1 MIFFFNRHFV
11 CLQVEDDAFEG
22 LERLEYLDISDNKVL
37 SLPAAALG
45 RLPRLKRLKADYNR
59 IGALSYEILRSVKGL
74 EELSLAYNIIR
85 EIPKNTFQDLSGLKI
100 LNMYGNKIASI
111 DQDTF
116 AGTEANLEYV
126 DMGYNSIEQVAANLR
141 LPALKYLNLAEN
153 KLTDIDGAFNLLS
166 TLNVLILRENG
177 IEKVT
182 KSTFSGMD
190 NLISVDLSQNF
201 IREVAPGVFSNSYLN
216 EVNISGNL
224 LKELEA
230 ETFINL
236 PILEVLDISHNNLI
250 DIAKGAFDSIPR
262 LKRLYLHHNR
272 LSSYKG
278 DFFANM
284 DNDTDLHT
292 LDLSYN
298 ELTYLYPESFDIH
311 PQLSIVNFSHN
322 KFSFFPT
329 QFIRGLKYLRKLQ
342 LNDNLIKTLEDGGY
356 ANMRMLEELNLSN
369 NELTS
374 ISGTAFQNSSQLQRI
389 DLSHNRISM
398 LKSDTFLGTIRLLVD
413 LSHNNLTDMARGMF
427 QRPKVMR
434 LQSIDLSY
442 NKFTRIPVDV
452 LQSQYFHL
460 DTLKIS
466 HNAIQDIPSDANI
479 LLNIKEIDLSY
490 NPLTEDSIINVL
502 NQPKTVRRLNMAG
515 TGIREV
521 SVLETP
527 FITHF
532 NLSHNEISKLTGDVL
547 NKASLHTLDVS
558 FNRLPNLSFGMT
570 SAWPKLRHLKHLD
583 ISGNPIT
590 FIIKGDFKYLDTLE
604 TLKMSHLQ
612 KCTKVET
619 GAFQNLKAL
628 KVLVM
633 YDLPMVMFMDIRG
646 ILSNFN
652 TLEEVIVDFK
662 EALIGDH
669 LAPAYSPRLKLLGIK
684 GQKVLNIAIGAFA
697 GISSDQIEIRLKET
711 QISNIPTAIF
721 FPVPMSSQI
730 NLDVRGSRLSSL
742 GPQLINTLD
751 SKQRHIRLEG
761 LGSNPI
767 YCDCNARALQRWL
780 KQKAIEDTLYA
791 DLAEV
796 RCAAPD
802 PLAGKLLAD
811 LPEDELTCDGRS
823 TTTTTEL
830 EFMAGNVTTTPYP
843 DIITSSDNQ
852 QSRLP
857 RTTSKPS
864 LRQPQ
869 PTKTAGGNGPYNM
882 DALIIGIVGG
892 VVAFIAII
900 IIIICIVRLRLT
912 DSQYRGGP
920 LAGPLALRAQG
931 KCTCLK
937 PVPPTLYGAATM
949 HGPPPPPA
957 LSYPSTPVP
966 PPHHPHPALALTWAG
981 PPNGTV
987 NSSKMAPPA
996 PSLHGGSAFGTV
1008 GAHSYLSAGTVV
1020 SRGSHHPIS
1029 YPGTLTPAGYPSTP
1043 YYVTFPADSD
1053 HDGESPNGGGAYSNG
1068 RSSGH
1073 R

>member
-1 MIFFFNRHFV
+1 M
-11 CLQVEDDAFEG
+11 
-22 LERLEYLDISDNKVL
+22 DISDNKVL
-37 SLPAAALG
+37 SLPAAALA
-45 RLPRLKRLKADYNR
+45 RLPKLKRLKADYNR
-59 IGALSYEILRSVKGL
+59 IGALSYEILRSVQGL

-85 EIPKNTFQDLSGLKI
+85 EIPKNTFQDLNNLKI
-100 LNMYGNKIASI
+100 LNLYGNQIASL
-111 DQDTF
+111 DEDTF
-116 AGTEANLEYV
+116 AGTEANLEYL
-126 DMGYNSIEQVAANLR
+126 DLGYNIIEQISPDLS
-141 LPALKYLNLAEN
+141 LPSLKYLNLAKN
-153 KLTDIDGAFNLLS
+153 KLVNIEGAFNLLS
-166 TLNVLILRENG
+166 SLNVLILRENG
-177 IEKVT
+177 IEKV
-182 KSTFSGMD
+182 SPFTFTGLD
-190 NLISVDLSQNF
+190 NLISIDVSQNF
-201 IREVAPGVFSNSYLN
+201 IRDIEPQVFGNSYLN

-224 LKELEA
+224 LKELEQG
-230 ETFINL
+230 TFVNL
-236 PILEVLDISHNNLI
+236 PILEVLDLSHNNLVTI
-250 DIAKGAFDSIPR
+250 QNGAFDSIPR
-262 LKRLYLHHNR
+262 LKRLLVHHNR

-278 DFFANM
+278 DFFANL

-298 ELTYLYPESFDIH
+298 ELTYLYPESFSFH
-311 PQLSIVNFSHN
+311 PQLKHVNFAHN

-329 QFIRGLKYLRKLQ
+329 QFIRGLKYLQSLS
-342 LNDNLIKTLEDGGY
+342 LNNNLIKTLDDGDF
-356 ANMRMLEELNLSN
+356 AQMSMLQDLDLSG
-369 NELTS
+369 NELS
-374 ISGTAFQNSSQLQRI
+374 SVSDTAFQNSSQLQRI
-389 DLSHNRISM
+389 NLSHNRINE
-398 LKSDTFLGTIRLLVD
+398 LKSDTFMGTIRLLLD
-413 LSHNNLTDMARGMF
+413 LSYNNLTDMSRGMF

-434 LQSIDLSY
+434 LQSINLSH

-452 LQSQYFHL
+452 LQSQYFYL

-466 HNAIQDIPSDANI
+466 HNDIQDIPSDANI

-490 NPLTEDSIINVL
+490 NPLTEDSISNVL
-502 NQPKTVRRLNMAG
+502 NQPKTVRKLNMAG
-515 TGIREV
+515 TGIKEV
-521 SVLETP
+521 PVLETP
-527 FITHF
+527 FLTHF
-532 NLSHNEISKLTGDVL
+532 NLSHNSISKLNGDVL
-547 NKASLHTLDVS
+547 NKASLQSLDVS
-558 FNRLPNLSFGMT
+558 WNKLPNLSFGMT
-570 SAWPKLRHLKHLD
+570 SAWPKLKNLKYLD

-590 FIIKGDFKYLDTLE
+590 FIIKGDFKYLDTLQV
-604 TLKMSHLQ
+604 LKMSHLH
-612 KCTKVET
+612 KCTKIET
-619 GAFQNLKAL
+619 GALQNLIAL
-628 KVLVM
+628 RVLHM
-633 YDLPMVMFMDIRG
+633 YDLPMVMFIDIRG

-652 TLEEVIVDFK
+652 TLEEIIVDFK
-662 EALIGDH
+662 ETLIGDH
-669 LAPAYSPRLKLLGIK
+669 LSPAYSPRLKVLGVK

-697 GISSDQIEIRLKET
+697 GISSNEIEIRLKDT

-721 FPVPMSSQI
+721 FPVPMSSNIQ
-730 NLDVRGSRLSSL
+730 LDVKGSRLSSL

-761 LGSNPI
+761 LGTNPI
-767 YCDCNARALQRWL
+767 YCDCNARALHRWL
-780 KQKAIEDTLYA
+780 KQKTIEETLYA
-791 DLAEV
+791 DLAQV

-802 PLAGKLLAD
+802 ALAGKLLAE
-811 LPEDELTCDGRS
+811 LPEEELTCEGRT

-830 EFMAGNVTTTPYP
+830 EFLVENVTTTPYP
-843 DIITSSDNQ
+843 DIITSSATDTNAK
-852 QSRLP
+852 
-857 RTTSKPS
+857 TTSKPA
-864 LRQPQ
+864 LRPGSAQPKQ
-869 PTKTAGGNGPYNM
+869 TGTGSNGPYNM

-949 HGPPPPPA
+949 GGPPPA

-996 PSLHGGSAFGTV
+996 PSVHGGSAFGTV

-1053 HDGESPNGGGAYSNG
+1053 GESPTGHHTPHANG